1 MEPLNKNERGQVTLR
16 FLALFI
22 AGILIVMI
30 PFYFLVRLPE
40 KAQQVNSDQLNSLQG
55 QLNFQKEF
63 TVRMDSVMHMMDR
76 YTLPETDIDKLNAD
90 IGLILSD
97 MGKSIGTE
105 ENSSTG
111 LYKSVINVLVELKKA
126 RNSNLK
132 NSADLAKALKD
143 LEDCKKDLEK
153 ATEKPSDSLEH

>member
-1 MEPLNKNERGQVTLR
+1 MEPLNKNERGQVTWR

-22 AGILIVMI
+22 AGILIVLI
-30 PFYFLVRLPE
+30 PFYFLIRLPE
-40 KAQQVNSDQLNSLQG
+40 KEQQVNSDQLNSLQG

-63 TVRMDSVMHMMDR
+63 TIRMDSAMHMMDK
-76 YTLPETDIDKLNAD
+76 YTMADVDIDKLNAD

-111 LYKSVINVLVELKKA
+111 MYKSVINVLVELKKV
-126 RNSNLK
+126 RNANLK

-153 ATEKPSDSLEH
+153 ASEKPSDSLEH